1 MFPIVVAGVVSPYWS
16 ASTDA
21 AGYVIEAGSA
31 AGLSDIAVLPTGVL
45 DTNAAGAVPAGT
57 YFVRVRA
64 ANRVGL
70 SSASNEIRLV
80 VP

>member
-1 MFPIVVAGVVSPYWS
+1 MAGVVFLGWT

-21 AGYVIEAGSA
+21 VSYVIEAGSA
-31 AGLSDIAVLPTGVL
+31 AGLADIAVLPTGVL

-64 ANRVGL
+64 ANRFGV
-70 SSASNEIRLV
+70 STASNEVRLV